1 MCWIVLILFLIFK
14 TKKNHNLFKNHENLM
29 IFLIKKM
36 KSRWMVDV
44 NISYDFKYFQKIL
57 FLKTKKN

>member
-1 MCWIVLILFLIFK
+1 
-14 TKKNHNLFKNHENLM
+14 
-29 IFLIKKM
+29 M

-44 NISYDFKYFQKIL
+44 NISYDFKYFQKNL

>member
-29 IFLIKKM
+29 IFLIKK
-36 KSRWMVDV
+36 
-44 NISYDFKYFQKIL
+44 NEI
-57 FLKTKKN
+57 